1 MNGATQVDADGLP
14 PVTHRA
20 RMMVRE
26 ASGRASVNLGGI
38 AEAEAFV
45 PCRDRSFFCFS
56 NQGRL
61 ADGPSINHPN
71 TLQSTGAENTGDEK
85 LEELP

>member
-14 PVTHRA
+14 PVIHRA

-26 ASGRASVNLGGI
+26 ASGRVSVNLGGI

-45 PCRDRSFFCFS
+45 PCGDRSFFCFS

-61 ADGPSINHPN
+61 AGGPSINHPN
-71 TLQSTGAENTGDEK
+71 TLQSTGAETAGDGN